1 MPGLRPFGLGAK
13 QFQPTDFG
21 IHILEAKE
29 MPRVIRYNKRYA
41 EEMAASASPELV
53 LKFVIPMPISAYQE
67 MARQAR
73 AKNVSIAEYA
83 TSILSSTIQVRQGNV
98 TKHSK

>member
-1 MPGLRPFGLGAK
+1 VYARVEAVLVW
-13 QFQPTDFG
+13 PTDLG
-21 IHILEAKE
+21 IHIKGER

-73 AKNVSIAEYA
+73 AKNISIAEYA
-83 TSILSSTIQVRQGNV
+83 TSILSNTIQVRQKNV